1 MSKENTEVVRRGQEA
16 RSAGRIGE
24 WIDTL
29 DPDIEWDISG
39 YPMPDFPVTGKGR
52 AEFVA
57 HVTKYW
63 SLWNDYSQTVQKTF
77 DVGDDVLVVLHE
89 YARMRNSD
97 EAVERD
103 VATIWTIRG
112 GRRVRFR
119 AFQDPAEAFR
129 FAGLEESSL
138 RAR

>member
-1 MSKENTEVVRRGQEA
+1 VSEENTEVVRRGQEA

-29 DPDIEWDISG
+29 DPDIEWDITG
-39 YPMPDFPVTGKGR
+39 YPMPDFPERGKGR

-63 SLWNDYSQTVQKTF
+63 SLWNDYSQTVAKTY

-89 YARMRNSD
+89 HARMRKSD
-97 EAVERD
+97 EAIERD
-103 VATIWTIRG
+103 VATIWTIQN
-112 GRRVRFR
+112 GRRVLFR
-119 AFQDPAEAFR
+119 AFEDPAEAMKI
-129 FAGLEESSL
+129 AGLAESH
-138 RAR
+138 AG